1 MIAKLVKLS
10 FRNMT
15 VFHVLN
21 FTTKAFATKNPYFCP
36 IQKNSCKSV
45 KMNISYSWLK
55 NYISLDYSP
64 EEIGKIL
71 TQIGLEVG
79 GIEEVETVK
88 GGMKGLV
95 IGEVI
100 TCIPH
105 PNSDHLSKTTVNI
118 GAPALLEIVCG
129 APNVAAG
136 QKVVVATV
144 GTTLYMGND
153 EFTIKKSKIRGE
165 TSEGM
170 ICAEDEI
177 GIGTDHAGIIVLD
190 GNARVGTPAKDYFKV
205 ESDWVIEVDLTP
217 NRIDAASHIGVAR
230 DLAAF
235 LKKTQEVSL
244 TRPSVDE
251 FKVDNHNFE
260 IEVTVENKEACP
272 RYSGVTVSGVA
283 VKESPAW
290 LKQRLKT
297 IGLSPINNIVDVTNF
312 VLHETGQPLHA
323 FDAAEIKGNK
333 VVVRTMNQGTKF
345 VTLDNV
351 ERELNENDLMICNA
365 ETGMCIGGVFGG
377 LTSGVKDSTT
387 SIFLESAYFDSVYIR
402 KTARRHGLN
411 TDASFRF
418 ERGTDPNGV
427 IYALK
432 RAALLIKE
440 VAGGTISSE
449 ITDIYPQPV
458 EDFKVDV
465 TYHNIKRLI
474 GKDLGK
480 ETIKNILASLEIR
493 IEAETEN
500 GLSLLVPPYR
510 VDVKREADIIEEL
523 LRIYGYN
530 NVEIPT
536 QVNASLQTA
545 EKPDPN
551 QVRNLIAE
559 MLTAQGFN
567 EIWSN
572 SLTKA
577 SYYHNLKNY
586 REEQTVKILNPLSA
600 DLNGMRQTLLFG
612 ALESI
617 LHNANRQN
625 KNLRFYEFGNCYFY
639 KETELKEHPEKN
651 YREEEHLG
659 LFITGSRETGNW
671 TEKEKTVT
679 FYTAKTYA
687 ESIFKRLGFVTDQM
701 QISEVENE
709 LFSEGLSY
717 SFNNK
722 HLLNLGVVAK
732 KWLKKF
738 DLENPVYFADFN
750 WDNILIHHKRH
761 KVIFDELPKFPAVRR
776 DLALLIDKKVKFS
789 QIKETAFKVERKILR
804 EVDLFDVYEGKGIPE
819 DKKSYAV
826 SFILRDDKA
835 TLNDKLIEKTMQK
848 LVDTFN
854 RELGAVL
861 R

>member
-1 MIAKLVKLS
+1 
-10 FRNMT
+10 
-15 VFHVLN
+15 
-21 FTTKAFATKNPYFCP
+21 
-36 IQKNSCKSV
+36 
-45 KMNISYSWLK
+45 MNISYSWLK
-55 NYISLDYSP
+55 DYIGLEQSP
-64 EEIGKIL
+64 EEIAKIL

-79 GIEEVETVK
+79 STEEVETVK

-95 IGEVI
+95 IGEVV
-100 TCIPH
+100 TCVPH

-118 GAPALLEIVCG
+118 GTGELLDIVCG

-144 GTTLYMGND
+144 GTTLYMGSD
-153 EFTIKKSKIRGE
+153 EFAIKKSKIRGE
-165 TSEGM
+165 VSEGM

-190 GNARVGTPAKDYFKV
+190 ENAKVGTEAKDYFKV
-205 ESDWVIEVDLTP
+205 ESDWAIEVDLTP

-230 DLAAF
+230 DLAAYMSKSQKIGF
-235 LKKTQEVSL
+235 S
-244 TRPSVDE
+244 RPSVE
-251 FKVDNHNFE
+251 VFKVDNHNLE
-260 IEVTVENKEACP
+260 IPVEVKNTEACP
-272 RYSGVTVSGVA
+272 RYSGVTISGVT

-297 IGLSPINNIVDVTNF
+297 IGLSPINNIVDITNY

-323 FDAAEIKGNK
+323 FDAAAITSGK
-333 VVVRTMNQGTKF
+333 VTVRTLPTGTKM
-345 VTLDNV
+345 VTLDEV
-351 ERELNENDLMICNA
+351 ERKLDENDLSICDEN
-365 ETGMCIGGVFGG
+365 EPMCIGGVFGG
-377 LTSGVKDSTT
+377 IDSGVKDSTKN
-387 SIFLESAYFDSVYIR
+387 IFLESAYFDSVYIR

-440 VAGGTISSE
+440 IAGGSISSE
-449 ITDIYPQPV
+449 IVDIYPQPIA
-458 EDFKVDV
+458 DFKVDV
-465 TYHNIKRLI
+465 TWSNIKRLI

-480 ETIKNILASLEIR
+480 DVIKNILSSLEIK
-493 IEAETEN
+493 IESESEN

-510 VDVKREADIIEEL
+510 VDVKREADVIEEL

-551 QVRNLIAE
+551 LVRNLISE

-577 SYYHNLKNY
+577 SYYSGLKSY
-586 REEQTVKILNPLSA
+586 SEEQTVKILNPLST

-612 ALESI
+612 GLESI
-617 LHNANRQN
+617 LHNTNRQN
-625 KNLRFYEFGNCYFY
+625 KNLRLYEFGNCYFY
-639 KETELKEHPEKN
+639 KGSELKDHPEKN
-651 YREEEHLG
+651 YWEEEHLG
-659 LFITGSRETGNW
+659 LFVTGNK
-671 TEKEKTVT
+671 EKESWSEKENSAT
-679 FYTAKTYA
+679 FFSIKTYA
-687 ESIFKRLGFVTDQM
+687 ENILLRLGFSTEQM
-701 QISEVENE
+701 QIITCDNE

-717 SFNNK
+717 VFNNK
-722 HLLNLGVVAK
+722 PLLNVGIIAR

-738 DLENPVYFADFN
+738 DIESPVYYADFN
-750 WDNILIHHKRH
+750 WDNVFILYKKH
-761 KVIFDELPKFPAVRR
+761 KVLFEELPKFPAVRR
-776 DLALLIDKKVKFS
+776 DLALLIDKSIKFE
-789 QIKETAFKVERKILR
+789 QIKDIAYKVERKILR
-804 EVDLFDVYEGKGIPE
+804 EVDLFDVYEGKGIP
-819 DKKSYAV
+819 DNKKSYAV
-826 SFILRDDKA
+826 SFILRDDKG
-835 TLNDKLIEKTMQK
+835 TLNEKQIEKTMQK
-848 LVDTFN
+848 MVDTFN
-854 RELGAVL
+854 RELGAEL